1 MSTLTRQCDEC
12 LHFTY
17 PDWPHCDKGHKPKFF
32 SPTIAVDVKS
42 WGYKRK
48 CDDFKEKVMNVDDLF
63 GEVLYTGQPIPEIEQ
78 RNKET
83 MVALPPAGC
92 INFNPDWLKPGALI
106 EVTMDNIRAYHK
118 EVYRLT
124 ELSKQQAQ
132 TIANMMN
139 ALAHFDEQEEGSEG
153 TRAYQAWRRSE
164 AYAVPVNDKGAE
176 AAEKRRKQFNKGFYA
191 GMRHA
196 ALVLEL
202 EHKKVKDQ
210 GGHHNYYGV
219 ASQIVR
225 RAYMEDLS
233 EKCTQTTDKS

>member
-1 MSTLTRQCDEC
+1 MSAPTRQCAKC

-17 PDWPHCDKGHKPKFF
+17 SDRAHCDKGHRPVFF
-32 SPTIAVDVKS
+32 SPTIAVDTNA
-42 WGYKRK
+42 WGYKRI
-48 CDDFKEKVMNVDDLF
+48 CGDFKEKGMNVDDIF
-63 GEVLYTGQPIPEIEQ
+63 GKVRYTGTSIPEIEQ
-78 RNKET
+78 RNKES
-83 MVALPPAGC
+83 MAVLPPQEC
-92 INFNPDWLKPGALI
+92 ITFNPDWLKPGALV

-124 ELSKQQAQ
+124 ELAKQQAQ
-132 TIANMMN
+132 TITNFQKAI
-139 ALAHFDEQEEGSEG
+139 AYWDEQEEGSQG

-164 AYAVPVNDKGAE
+164 AYSVPVTDRGVE
-176 AAEKRRKQFNKGFYA
+176 AAEERRKQFNKGFYA

-219 ASQIVR
+219 ASKIIR
-225 RAYMEDLS
+225 TAYQKDLS
-233 EKCTQTTDKS
+233 EKCTQNLDKN